1 MCPKTPLLVA
11 AALAAL
17 ACGSAQAQLNVVKL
31 GVTGY
36 QPDSRT
42 SGIQGIGV
50 PPGADATVGSATTA
64 VFVYER
70 MLGPNFSAE
79 LVLGVPPR
87 VKARATGSVA
97 FLGDDVL
104 SAKNIAPTIFVNY
117 HFGAQADALRPYVGV
132 GLNYTRFD
140 SARSK
145 LAPKVE
151 MSDSTGLAL
160 VGGVNYVLD
169 RKWSLFAS
177 VARVDTKSKLVATG
191 TTVLTTTIDFRP
203 TTYTVGTAYRF

>member
-17 ACGSAQAQLNVVKL
+17 AAGPAQAQLNAVKL
-31 GVTGY
+31 GFTSY

-50 PPGADATVGSATTA
+50 PAGADARVGSATTT
-64 VFVYER
+64 VFIYER
-70 MLGPNFSAE
+70 MLSSNLGAE

-104 SAKNIAPTIFVNY
+104 SAKNVAPTVFLNY
-117 HFGAQADALRPYVGV
+117 HFGTPSSTFRPYVGLGV
-132 GLNYTRFD
+132 NYTRFEG
-140 SARSK
+140 ARSK

-151 MSDSTGLAL
+151 MSDSTGLAI
-160 VGGVNYVLD
+160 VGGVNYAFN
-169 RKWSLFAS
+169 KQWSVFAS
-177 VARVDTKSKLVATG
+177 AAKVETKSNLVATG
-191 TTVLTTTIDFRP
+191 STVLTTTIDFRP
-203 TTYTVGTAYRF
+203 TVYTLGTAYKF